1 MKSESPVSESR
12 WQPIAPMR
20 SSPPAR
26 VPAAGK
32 AVSSMNAVKT
42 GLTGRT
48 VLLPSDDAEAY
59 RQHLAAYENE
69 FKPVGLRECELVQ
82 SLADIQWRLQ
92 RIPGLEMA
100 IYARGRDEFFEQF
113 EDFDPAARSARID
126 LETFIHY
133 QKPLRNLQLQEG
145 RLRRQREKDMAELRE
160 LQQERRTTRGS
171 QSRTRQDHHSRRQ
184 ARHGIPRRTARKS
197 HRSQTRS
204 LRHRCPPKVW
214 LRFFKLS
221 RRVGFSPRVASPRNA
236 AFSRCPRL
244 PFRSLRAGNAVTG
257 VLTAPSEPPPQ
268 GDCEKIRWLYSTC
281 LATL

>member
-1 MKSESPVSESR
+1 MTARSIRRAAERKVRKAAQKEARSQQASVQTEPVETQPTISEAKMTANRANAQLSTGPRTTRGKS
-12 WQPIAPMR
+12 I
-20 SSPPAR
+20 
-26 VPAAGK
+26 
-32 AVSSMNAVKT
+32 SSMNAVRT

-100 IYARGRDEFFEQF
+100 IYARGRDEFAEQF

-145 RLRRQREKDMAELRE
+145 RLQRQREKDMAELRE
-160 LQQERRTTRGS
+160 LQQERRKPEEAKTALANITTPAGKP
-171 QSRTRQDHHSRRQ
+171 DMEFLE
-184 ARHGIPRRTARKS
+184 
-197 HRSQTRS
+197 S
-204 LRHRCPPKVW
+204 L
-214 LRFFKLS
+214 LE
-221 RRVGFSPRVASPRNA
+221 
-236 AFSRCPRL
+236 
-244 PFRSLRAGNAVTG
+244 RA
-257 VLTAPSEPPPQ
+257 TAPHPDPSAIAVLQ
-268 GDCEKIRWLYSTC
+268 QFGFDFST
-281 LATL
+281 LGS

>member
-1 MKSESPVSESR
+1 MKSESHASEAKLAANR
-12 WQPIAPMR
+12 ANAQL
-20 SSPPAR
+20 SSGPR
-26 VPAAGK
+26 TAAGK

-100 IYARGRDEFFEQF
+100 IYARGRDEFAEQF

-126 LETFIHY
+126 LETFLQY

-145 RLRRQREKDMAELRE
+145 RLQRQREKDMAELRE
-160 LQQERRTTRGS
+160 LQQERREAEQPQPAMS
-171 QSRTRQDHHSRRQ
+171 
-184 ARHGIPRRTARKS
+184 KS
-197 HRSQTRS
+197 
-204 LRHRCPPKVW
+204 
-214 LRFFKLS
+214 
-221 RRVGFSPRVASPRNA
+221 
-236 AFSRCPRL
+236 
-244 PFRSLRAGNAVTG
+244 
-257 VLTAPSEPPPQ
+257 TAPSGKPDLAFIA
-268 GDCEKIRWLYSTC
+268 GLYAKATAPKPDPSAIAALQQFGFDFST
-281 LATL
+281 LA